1 MKNITKTGQLSNDQ
15 RAVLLTIANHA
26 FAANFDT
33 LKNVRKMNEIFR
45 YILDVADEAL
55 AHVDLIKKLSK

>member
-1 MKNITKTGQLSNDQ
+1 MKNITKTGQLTNDQ
-15 RAVLLTIANHA
+15 RAVLKTIANHA

-33 LKNVRKMNEIFR
+33 LKDVKKLNEIFS

-55 AHVDLIKKLSK
+55 AHVDIIRSISK